1 MVIIVLQVLCAC
13 TVAYVLSLSLALSLT
28 SIASHQCDH
37 THQSFAQ
44 VQPAP
49 CLTTETACR
58 FYRPV
63 ATHRRGK
70 DVASGSIKRAGE
82 PRNES
87 RQSMQMK
94 TVFTEQ
100 ESTVQPVDIKA
111 RLGPEK
117 NENDSYF
124 KSSHYESKIAATKSR
139 STSEQLKTRGDTPGA
154 FGLSSVVLSQI
165 LSRKLALQ
173 HPCPST
179 SPLNSLTTGGIQTDF
194 ILSNFSGRMI
204 NSDWYRSHTN
214 GSYICVAWK
223 QIIKS
228 NACKIPRKGTL
239 QGGYRSFFKGYKR
252 SRHCGIVVKSGGI
265 WEKWFY

>member
-1 MVIIVLQVLCAC
+1 VVIITLQVLCAC

-28 SIASHQCDH
+28 SIARHQCDH

-58 FYRPV
+58 FYQPA

-70 DVASGSIKRAGE
+70 DVASGSVKRAGE

-94 TVFTEQ
+94 TALPEQ
-100 ESTVQPVDIKA
+100 ESTAQPGDIKA
-111 RLGPEK
+111 RLGPKK

-124 KSSHYESKIAATKSR
+124 KSSHYGSKIAAPKSR
-139 STSEQLKTRGDTPGA
+139 STSEQLKTRGDTLGP

-165 LSRKLALQ
+165 LSRKLALL

-179 SPLNSLTTGGIQTDF
+179 SSLNSFTTGRVQTDF
-194 ILSNFSGRMI
+194 ILSNFSRRMI
-204 NSDWYRSHTN
+204 NNDWYRSHPN
-214 GSYICVAWK
+214 GSYICVA
-223 QIIKS
+223 
-228 NACKIPRKGTL
+228 
-239 QGGYRSFFKGYKR
+239 
-252 SRHCGIVVKSGGI
+252 
-265 WEKWFY
+265 